1 MKRFMT
7 LVLGAAVMG
16 AGATARTQQPN
27 APQLLVAEPAM
38 AVGHK
43 GTTSSESQTAV
54 IKQYCVGCHNDRTR
68 AGQLTLAAFDVA
80 DPAHSAEVAEKMIRK
95 LRAGLMPPP
104 GSRRPDEAALAGLAD
119 TLSAHADARA
129 TEFTP
134 GRRTFQRLNRAEYA
148 RSIHDLLALDV
159 NASDYLPLDAKSAN
173 FDNIADAQLLSP
185 TLMQAY
191 LTAAAEISRLAVGD
205 PSATA
210 REATYPVSRWTSQRE
225 HVEGAPYGTRG
236 GVSVVHTFPADGDY
250 RFRVSFYHETT
261 GALYGN
267 GRAALHTAAAPE
279 QIEISIDG
287 DRVALLDLDRWMST
301 SDPDGVN
308 LRTDAIAVTAGPH
321 RVSAA
326 FIRRFE
332 GPAQDLISPLEWSL
346 ASTSIADAYGFTTLP
361 HLRDMA
367 MTGPFTATGVSQTPS
382 REKIFT
388 CRPNTAPLAPPKRDT
403 RDRGP
408 APPKRDTR
416 DGGPA
421 APKRDTRE
429 GGQQMVCAR
438 EIVSRLASQA
448 FRRTAGERDVNS
460 LMDLYKRG
468 SAEGG
473 FDAGIRMALEGILA
487 SPRFVFRFE
496 ERPAAARAGEV
507 YALSDVDLASRLS
520 FFLWASGPDEELSR
534 VAEAG
539 RLSTPAELE
548 KQVRRMLADRRA
560 DVLASRFAA
569 QWLRLQDLDK
579 INPDVRVYP
588 DFDEQLKSSMLRETE
603 LFFRHIVGED
613 RPVLDLFSADY
624 TFVDE
629 RLAKHYGIANVIGNE
644 FRKVQYPD
652 GRRRGL
658 LGHGSILTLTS
669 HADRTSPVL
678 RGKWVMEVLLGTPP
692 PPPPPN
698 VPDLE
703 ATAEAEDG
711 RLRTVRERMEQH
723 RANPACASCHRM
735 IDPIGLAL
743 ENFDVTGA
751 WRIKDN
757 GAPVDAASALYDGTP
772 LDGPAD
778 LRQALLKR
786 SGVLVQNFTENLMT
800 FALGRRLGYA
810 DMPAVRRIVRQAAAS
825 DHKLSAFVL
834 AIVKSPAFRMKSADA
849 TATADVA
856 VLAPCGTTLATTVDT
871 VGTEAGCVAAG
882 LNLLSPVSSVVES
895 SKR

>member
-1 MKRFMT
+1 MNRFAAIA
-7 LVLGAAVMG
+7 LGAVVVW
-16 AGATARTQQPN
+16 ATVTVRTQP
-27 APQLLVAEPAM
+27 PA
-38 AVGHK
+38 
-43 GTTSSESQTAV
+43 SQTAV
-54 IKQYCVGCHNDRTR
+54 VKQYCVGCHNDRTR

-80 DPAHSAEVAEKMIRK
+80 DPGHNAEVAEKMIRK
-95 LRAGLMPPP
+95 LRTGLMPPP
-104 GSRRPDEAALAGLAD
+104 GSRRPDDAVLAELAD
-119 TLSAHADARA
+119 TLTAQADAHPVDV
-129 TEFTP
+129 P
-134 GRRTFQRLNRAEYA
+134 GGRTFQRLNRAEYA
-148 RSIHDLLALDV
+148 RSVHDLLALDV
-159 NASDYLPLDAKSAN
+159 NASDYLPLDPKSAN
-173 FDNIADAQLLSP
+173 FDNIADAQRLSP

-210 REATYPVSRWTSQRE
+210 REATYQVSRWTSQRE
-225 HVEGAPYGTRG
+225 QVDGAPYGTRG
-236 GVSVVHTFPADGDY
+236 GLSVVHTFPADGQY

-267 GRAALHTAAAPE
+267 GRAALHTAQQPE

-287 DRVALLDLDRWMST
+287 DRVALLDLDRWMNT

-308 LRTDAIAVTAGPH
+308 LRTDPIAITAGPH

-332 GPAQDLISPLEWSL
+332 GPSQDLIAPLEWSL

-367 MTGPFTATGVSQTPS
+367 ITGPFSATGVSRTPS
-382 REKIFT
+382 RARIFT
-388 CRPNTAPLAPPKRDT
+388 CRPDT
-403 RDRGP
+403 VP
-408 APPKRDTR
+408 
-416 DGGPA
+416 
-421 APKRDTRE
+421 
-429 GGQQMVCAR
+429 QQMVCAR

-448 FRRTAGERDVNS
+448 FRRTAGERDVNA
-460 LMDLYKRG
+460 LMELYKKG
-468 SAEGG
+468 SAEDG
-473 FDAGIRMALEGILA
+473 FEAGIRMALEGILA

-496 ERPAAARAGEV
+496 ERPASARAGSI

-520 FFLWASGPDEELSR
+520 FFLWASGPDETLLR
-534 VAEAG
+534 DAESG
-539 RLSTPAELE
+539 RLSSPRALE
-548 KQVRRMLADRRA
+548 QQVRRLLADPRA
-560 DVLASRFAA
+560 DVLASRFGS

-579 INPDVRVYP
+579 INPDVRFYP
-588 DFDEQLKSSMLRETE
+588 DFDEQLKSSMRSETE
-603 LFFRHIVGED
+603 VFFRHIIRED

-629 RLAKHYGIANVIGNE
+629 RLARHYGMPGVIGSE

-652 GRRRGL
+652 ARRRGL
-658 LGHGSILTLTS
+658 LGHGSMLTLTS

-723 RANPACASCHRM
+723 RASPACASCHRM

-757 GAPVDAASALYDGTP
+757 GAPVDTASALYDGTP
-772 LDGPAD
+772 LAGPAD
-778 LRQALLKR
+778 LREALLKR
-786 SGVLVQNFTENLMT
+786 SGVLVQNFAENLMT

-810 DMPAVRRIVRQAAAS
+810 DMPAVRSVVRDAEAS
-825 DHKLSAFVL
+825 GDKLSAFVL
-834 AIVKSPAFRMKSADA
+834 AIVKSQAFRMKAD
-849 TATADVA
+849 TATPTDVA
-856 VLAPCGTTLATTVDT
+856 Q
-871 VGTEAGCVAAG
+871 
-882 LNLLSPVSSVVES
+882 
-895 SKR
+895 R

>member
-7 LVLGAAVMG
+7 LMLGAAVMG
-16 AGATARTQQPN
+16 AGATVRTQQPN
-27 APQLLVAEPAM
+27 APQIPVAKPAM
-38 AVGHK
+38 AVAHN

-54 IKQYCVGCHNDRTR
+54 ITKYCAGCHNDRTK

-119 TLSAHADARA
+119 TLSAQADARA

-148 RSIHDLLALDV
+148 RSIRDLLALDV
-159 NASDYLPLDAKSAN
+159 NAGDYLPLDAKSAN

-191 LTAAAEISRLAVGD
+191 LTAAAEVSRLAVGD

-225 HVEGAPYGTRG
+225 HVGGAPYGTRG

-321 RVSAA
+321 RISAA
-326 FIRRFE
+326 FLRRFE

-367 MTGPFTATGVSQTPS
+367 ITGPFTATGVSQTPS

-388 CRPNTAPLAPPKRDT
+388 CHPNT
-403 RDRGP
+403 GP
-408 APPKRDTR
+408 
-416 DGGPA
+416 
-421 APKRDTRE
+421 
-429 GGQQMVCAR
+429 QQMVCAR

-448 FRRTAGERDVNS
+448 FRRTAGERDVNA
-460 LMDLYKRG
+460 LMELYKKG
-468 SAEGG
+468 SAEEG
-473 FDAGIRMALEGILA
+473 FEAGIRMAVEGILA

-507 YALSDVDLASRLS
+507 YAVSDVDLASRLS
-520 FFLWASGPDEELSR
+520 FFLWASGPDDELSR

-548 KQVRRMLADRRA
+548 RQVRRMLADRRA

-603 LFFRHIVGED
+603 LFFRHIVRED

-629 RLAKHYGIANVIGNE
+629 RLAKHYGIPNVIGDE
-644 FRKVQYPD
+644 FHKVQYPD
-652 GRRRGL
+652 GRRQGL

-772 LDGPAD
+772 LTGPAD

-810 DMPAVRRIVRQAAAS
+810 DMPAVRSIVRQAGAS

-849 TATADVA
+849 TATAE
-856 VLAPCGTTLATTVDT
+856 
-871 VGTEAGCVAAG
+871 VGGQ
-882 LNLLSPVSSVVES
+882 
-895 SKR
+895 K